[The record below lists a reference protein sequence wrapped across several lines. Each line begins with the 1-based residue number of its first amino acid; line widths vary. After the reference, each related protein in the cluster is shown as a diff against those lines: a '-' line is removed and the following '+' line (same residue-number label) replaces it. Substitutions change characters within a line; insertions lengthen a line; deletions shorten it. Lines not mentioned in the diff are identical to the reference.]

1 MTTAELSAPLT
12 GRGARNRPFRT
23 VRVAHVQRLCDDAAA
38 IAFAVPDRYQDEF
51 RFAPGQSVTV
61 RRVIDGAEQRRS
73 YSICA
78 PVGAAPRIGV
88 RAVPGGLFSG
98 WLVHDVAE
106 GDEIELQP
114 PSGSFCADPDIAAHH
129 LLIAAGSGITPVLSI
144 AASALAHPDSRVTL
158 IYGNRRSASVMFADE
173 LADLKDAHC
182 SRLQLIHV
190 LSREARTAELFS
202 GRLDRGRIRSVLQQ
216 LVAVHSVDHAWLC
229 GPLGMVTDA
238 AEALTEL
245 GFDAGRIHRELFF
258 VEDSAPA
265 PVEHALEARDT
276 STASRSEVTVVLEGS
291 ESTIAVPRDVA
302 ILDAAQRFRDDLPF
316 ACKGGVCG
324 TCRAKVTDGAVD
336 MRRNYALESR
346 EVDAGFVLTC
356 QSYPL
361 TESLT
366 VDFDA

>member
-1 MTTAELSAPLT
+1 MTTAELSVSAT
-12 GRGARNRPFRT
+12 VHHARNRPFRK
-23 VRVAHVQRLCDDAAA
+23 VLVADVQRLCDDAAA
-38 IAFAVPDRYQDEF
+38 ITFAVPARYADEF
-51 RFAPGQSVTV
+51 HFAPGQSVTV
-61 RRVIDGAEQRRS
+61 RRMIDGVEQRRS

-78 PVGAAPRIGV
+78 PVGSALRIGV
-88 RAVPGGLFSG
+88 REVPGGVFSG
-98 WLVHDVAE
+98 WLVHELSA

-114 PSGSFCADPDIAAHH
+114 PSGHFAADPQTAAHH

-158 IYGNRRSASVMFADE
+158 IYGNRRSATVMFADE

-190 LSREARTAELFS
+190 LSREARTADLFS
-202 GRLDRGRIRSVLQQ
+202 GRLDPARIRSLLEQ
-216 LVAVHSVDHAWLC
+216 LVGVHSVDHAWLC
-229 GPLGMVTDA
+229 GPLGMVTGA
-238 AEALTEL
+238 SQVLGEL
-245 GFDAGRIHRELFF
+245 GFDTDRVHRELFF
-258 VEDSAPA
+258 VDDAAPS
-265 PVEHALEARDT
+265 PVEQAPSAE
-276 STASRSEVTVVLEGS
+276 SGPRSDVTVVLEGA
-291 ESTIAVPRDVA
+291 ESTIVVPRDIA
-302 ILDAAQRFRDDLPF
+302 ILDGAQRFRDDLPF

-336 MRRNYALESR
+336 MRRNYALESG